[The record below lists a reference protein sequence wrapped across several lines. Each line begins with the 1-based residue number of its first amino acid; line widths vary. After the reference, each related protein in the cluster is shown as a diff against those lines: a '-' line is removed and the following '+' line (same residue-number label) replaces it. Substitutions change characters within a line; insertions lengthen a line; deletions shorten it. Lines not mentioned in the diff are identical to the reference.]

1 MKTKI
6 ILYTVILS
14 CVSLAGRCQQKA
26 GGSAPDDDM
35 IITKIEF
42 TTLTRGYQKQ
52 VFFSADSLIKII
64 DGRQNEHKVVKRKMD
79 SEKWQ
84 ELVKAASAV
93 SLVEIPQLQSPTFR
107 RSFDGARHSSIV
119 ITTRDGKTY
128 THGFDDEHP
137 HKKLQPLMDLIKKA
151 EGND

>member
-6 ILYTVILS
+6 ILYAVILS
-14 CVSLAGRCQQKA
+14 CLSLAGRCQQKA
-26 GGSAPDDDM
+26 AGSTQDDM
-35 IITKIEF
+35 IVTKIEF

-64 DGRQNEHKVVKRKMD
+64 DGRQNDHKVVKRKLD
-79 SEKWQ
+79 AGKW
-84 ELVKAASAV
+84 EALVKCVSDV
-93 SLVEIPQLQSPTFR
+93 SLSEIPQLQSPTFR

-128 THGFDDEHP
+128 THGFDDESP

-151 EGND
+151 EGSD